1 MKTIRQCFFKENPI
15 GKPESFKPTSH
26 ILSTFTFPYSC
37 LLHLRHSFSDDNP
50 DPIHPTLMSKTKKKN
65 PHASPTS
72 SSHRR
77 QRRPFRSTRPGSRA
91 VMRTFRSPSSP
102 RYRRRSPSR
111 TIRSARWPRAAPE
124 WKPRRVTAR
133 WSGRYPWRR
142 SSAPPCAV

>member
-1 MKTIRQCFFKENPI
+1 MSLVNINP
-15 GKPESFKPTSH
+15 
-26 ILSTFTFPYSC
+26 LSQPRTFCLITFTFPYSC
-37 LLHLRHSFSDDNP
+37 LVHLRHSFSDDNP
-50 DPIHPTLMSKTKKKN
+50 DPIQPTLMSKQKKKKN

-142 SSAPPCAV
+142 SAVPPCAV